1 MRTIGSNT
9 QTLLDN
15 GKIYTAH
22 LIDLTLK
29 NLSADVFE
37 IIRMTDYHI
46 PLTFNSNQYLAGGHL
61 LTIYN
66 VTDTTDL
73 QINDVTVGFS
83 GIDSTMVSYVLSY
96 DYIDRPL
103 NIYRAFLSD
112 QDVLL
117 STHKIFSGRVNAPS
131 IADNVEDGEMLVSVN
146 ASSYLS
152 DFDKKTSRHTN
163 AQEHQYYHP
172 NDGFFTL
179 WGEIEKEII
188 WGKDET
194 Q

>member
-1 MRTIGSNT
+1 MRTIGSST
-9 QTLLDN
+9 QTLLDSGN
-15 GKIYTAH
+15 IYTAH

-29 NLSADVFE
+29 NLSNGSNE
-37 IIRMTDYHI
+37 IIRMTDYHVPI
-46 PLTFNSNQYLAGGHL
+46 TFNSNEYLAGGHL
-61 LTIYN
+61 LSINN

-83 GIDSTMVSYVLSY
+83 GVDSSMVSYVLSF

-112 QDVLL
+112 QDALL
-117 STHKIFSGRVNAPS
+117 STHKVFSGRVNAPS
-131 IADNVEDGEMLVSVN
+131 ISDNVEDGEMLVSVN

-152 DFDKKTSRHTN
+152 DFDKKSSRHTN

-172 NDGFFTL
+172 NDGFFSL
-179 WGEIEKEII
+179 WGNIEKEII
-188 WGKDET
+188 WGKDDTE
-194 Q
+194 